1 MNGPQDVFATDD
13 GQMYIA
19 DTGNNKIVHL
29 DADGNMVKVIGRPN
43 DKTYTDAKFLP
54 QKLVV
59 DGAKRIFAQV
69 QNVNKGFLEFDDT
82 GDFTGFCRSQ

>member
-1 MNGPQDVFATDD
+1 MMDKCTL
-13 GQMYIA
+13 A

-43 DKTYTDAKFLP
+43 EQNLYGAKFLP

-59 DGAKRIFAQV
+59 DGAKRVLLQFR
-69 QNVNKGFLEFDDT
+69 T
-82 GDFTGFCRSQ
+82 

>member
-29 DADGNMVKVIGRPN
+29 DADGNMVKVIVRQMTKPI
-43 DKTYTDAKFLP
+43 
-54 QKLVV
+54 
-59 DGAKRIFAQV
+59 RM
-69 QNVNKGFLEFDDT
+69 QNSFH
-82 GDFTGFCRSQ
+82 RS